1 MGPSKNHRKGPTG
14 ELVFNKFRLGAQWFE
29 QGITDEV
36 VRLLIHEFGHEYS
49 GDHLSSDYHD
59 ALCRIGARMFSLA
72 RHREL

>member
-1 MGPSKNHRKGPTG
+1 
-14 ELVFNKFRLGAQWFE
+14 LGAQWFE

-59 ALCRIGARMFSLA
+59 ALCRFGARMFSLA
-72 RHREL
+72 RRREL